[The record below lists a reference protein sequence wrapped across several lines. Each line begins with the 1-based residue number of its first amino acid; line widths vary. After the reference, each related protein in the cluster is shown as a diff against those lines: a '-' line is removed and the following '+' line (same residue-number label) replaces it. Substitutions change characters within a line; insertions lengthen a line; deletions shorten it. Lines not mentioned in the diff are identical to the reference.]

1 MHSTK
6 IAGKRPALIREVT
19 SMITLNSRVPKFPTN
34 LILNGRGRSRRW
46 IVALITINNYMT
58 FLITDLTSRNV
69 NARTKNAR
77 IKSKLN
83 LIRSWTTL
91 VMITT
96 SATTLKMRTSIAKV
110 TTSGTM
116 ETTIMTI
123 KSPIEARGKL
133 RW

>member
-6 IAGKRPALIREVT
+6 IAGRRPALIREVT

-34 LILNGRGRSRRW
+34 LILNGTARSRRW